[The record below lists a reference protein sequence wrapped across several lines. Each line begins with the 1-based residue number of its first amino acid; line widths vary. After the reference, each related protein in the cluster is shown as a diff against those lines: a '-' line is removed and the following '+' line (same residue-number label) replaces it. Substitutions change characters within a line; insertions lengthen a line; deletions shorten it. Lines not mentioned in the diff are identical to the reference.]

1 MLLSPKAIS
10 ISFHLLFCFLAPERA
25 QKVSPVYK
33 SNTDAQWIHNSS
45 KKLELLY
52 FFQHLWFKNV
62 NVSPLYATNWVSLK
76 SQQLILEDEKTSS
89 KKSFFYYIKK
99 YCLSCFPGQSAA
111 FTFTTAEQVQ
121 VKVRQHKYLSQSDLQ
136 TSVFINQTKYM
147 TYSPWLYTSKLTNHS
162 LFVFKSSVE
171 MM

>member
-52 FFQHLWFKNV
+52 LFQHLWFKNV

-76 SQQLILEDEKTSS
+76 TQLILEDEKTSS

>member
-1 MLLSPKAIS
+1 MCSYPPKQLASAFTSFSVFLLLKE
-10 ISFHLLFCFLAPERA
+10 LRKYRLFTNQTLM
-25 QKVSPVYK
+25 
-33 SNTDAQWIHNSS
+33 HNEFIILQRNWSS
-45 KKLELLY
+45 CI

-62 NVSPLYATNWVSLK
+62 NVSPLYATNCVSLK
-76 SQQLILEDEKTSS
+76 TQLILEDEKTSS

-162 LFVFKSSVE
+162 LFVFKSSVG

>member
-1 MLLSPKAIS
+1 MLLSLKAIS

-76 SQQLILEDEKTSS
+76 NTIDSWRWKDIFKEIF
-89 KKSFFYYIKK
+89 FFYYIKK

-121 VKVRQHKYLSQSDLQ
+121 VKVRQRKYLSQSDLQ

-147 TYSPWLYTSKLTNHS
+147 TYSPCLYTSKLTNHS